1 MHWVSVVNAVV
12 ENTVGVKLV
21 VIEPDSQIVS
31 FWPLDEVLGRRAL
44 AGMLDDFVWS
54 GQPVLVDRIIL
65 GEVVVGFPG
74 VV

>member
-1 MHWVSVVNAVV
+1 LHWVSVVNAVV

-21 VIEPDSQIVS
+21 VIEPGSQIVS
-31 FWPLDEVLGRRAL
+31 FWPLDEVLGGRAL

-54 GQPVLVDRIIL
+54 GQPVFVDRIIF